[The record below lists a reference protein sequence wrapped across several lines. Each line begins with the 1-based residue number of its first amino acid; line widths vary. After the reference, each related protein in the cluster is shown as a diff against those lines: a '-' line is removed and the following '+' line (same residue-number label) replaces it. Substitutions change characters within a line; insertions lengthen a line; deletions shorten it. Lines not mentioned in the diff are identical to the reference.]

1 MHETALSI
9 QDAEEA
15 GVRFRVVACG
25 AVLRIDVGDREDDC
39 YDMEQVLRLVWLALE
54 HGREVRIARTKRMD
68 RAKEL
73 P

>member
-9 QDAEEA
+9 QDADEA

-25 AVLRIDVGDREDDC
+25 AVLRIDVGNPEDDC

-54 HGREVRIARTKRMD
+54 NGREVRVAKAMASD
-68 RAKEL
+68 RAKKL